1 MAVTGRVARGASR
14 IRIPFTWTNF
24 DLPLLVAIAVLSLLG
39 LSAIYSATR
48 GIDPENFNRFYLNRQ
63 VLFLA
68 VGVPLFILAALVDYR
83 KLRAFTWPIYFLGML
98 VLGLVL
104 TPLGVVR
111 NGSRAWFVIGNYQLQ
126 PSELAKVV
134 MVIALAHYV
143 ARCGGVLDLRQFL
156 TAIGVASGPIVLIAL
171 EPDLGTALVY
181 GFIALGV
188 MVVGGAQL
196 RHVAILGA
204 SGVTALAV
212 FLNSSF
218 VRDYQRQRLVSII
231 DPPREGIDIFNVEQ
245 SQIAIGNGGLSGLGY
260 GQGTQT
266 RSGLVPAQETDFI
279 FTVIGEDLGFVGSA
293 ATLAVI
299 TLLLL
304 RIWRIAR
311 TSEDLFGTLLSAGVF
326 CTILYQSFQAVGMAV
341 GIMPVIGVPLPLVS
355 YGGSSALSTLIALGL
370 VFNVSLR
377 RDRPLDG

>member
-1 MAVTGRVARGASR
+1 MAVVSKVARGASR
-14 IRIPFTWTNF
+14 LRIPFTWTNF

-63 VLFLA
+63 LLFLV

-83 KLRAFTWPIYFLGML
+83 KLRAFTWPIYLLGML

-134 MVIALAHYV
+134 MVLALAHYV

-156 TAIGVASGPIVLIAL
+156 TALGVAFGPIVLIAL

-204 SGVTALAV
+204 CGVTALAV
-212 FLNSSF
+212 FLNSSL

-245 SQIAIGNGGLSGLGY
+245 SQIAIGNGGLRGLGY

-304 RIWRIAR
+304 RVWRIAK